1 MTPYHFGKKECKR
14 RCKNVWYV
22 QDVVKGY
29 KAITSEK
36 RCQLILSPGQ
46 WAMLRIEHVQSSNI
60 KSSSNATSFLTEKR
74 VPSCAFDDVVLI
86 LPPGLEIVAD
96 RERTTVPLAAGLVV
110 AGARVVRV
118 AAGCFPFVTA
128 GFGEGITDLVA
139 IGPDVDFKF
148 GFADREGT
156 RDELAELGRELVA
169 DGGRFAV
176 AEGGRVAMAV
186 ERVVLIGVGRV
197 VGALGM
203 AVLCDRVRG
212 LATGF

>member
-148 GFADREGT
+148 GLPTAKEHETNLRNYDVSSSLT
-156 RDELAELGRELVA
+156 V
-169 DGGRFAV
+169 DGSLWLKGAV
-176 AEGGRVAMAV
+176 WRWQSNE
-186 ERVVLIGVGRV
+186 
-197 VGALGM
+197 
-203 AVLCDRVRG
+203 
-212 LATGF
+212 